1 MANNNASK
9 KINCKYCSTQVNVG
23 KDTVSVTC
31 WRCTA
36 KLAGGH
42 EWTDKIFLDE
52 IEEIAKSSLFNENI
66 ESKNEI

>member
-1 MANNNASK
+1 MARNSK
-9 KINCKYCSTQVNVG
+9 APKKLACKYCGTSVEVG

-52 IEEIAKSSLFNENI
+52 IEAKVKGTDNVKE
-66 ESKNEI
+66 EEA

>member
-9 KINCKYCSTQVNVG
+9 KLNCKYCGTSVDVG
-23 KDTVSVTC
+23 KDTVAVTC

-36 KLAGGH
+36 KLAGCH

-52 IEEIAKSSLFNENI
+52 IEAMAKKTENVT
-66 ESKNEI
+66 EEEA

>member
-1 MANNNASK
+1 MARSSK
-9 KINCKYCSTQVNVG
+9 ANKKLPCKYCGTIVNVG
-23 KDTVSVTC
+23 ETTTAVTC

-52 IEEIAKSSLFNENI
+52 IEAMVKGTDNVKEEKA
-66 ESKNEI
+66 

>member
-1 MANNNASK
+1 MARNSK
-9 KINCKYCSTQVNVG
+9 ANKKLPCKYCGTVVNVG
-23 KDTVSVTC
+23 QDTTAVTC

-52 IEEIAKSSLFNENI
+52 IEAMVKGTDDVTEEKT
-66 ESKNEI
+66 

>member
-9 KINCKYCSTQVNVG
+9 KLNCKYCGTSVDVG
-23 KDTVSVTC
+23 KDTVAVTC
-31 WRCTA
+31 WRCTT

-52 IEEIAKSSLFNENI
+52 IEAAVKGTDDVKEKTKE
-66 ESKNEI
+66 

>member
-1 MANNNASK
+1 MANSRASK
-9 KINCKYCSTQVNVG
+9 KLACKHCGTNVEVG
-23 KDTVSVTC
+23 KDTVAVTC

-52 IEEIAKSSLFNENI
+52 IEAIVNESDDV
-66 ESKNEI
+66 EKEEA